1 MKLSKCFLIVSSL
14 LAQLYSFKKLIY
26 YEIVIFI
33 RQNKMNTSNR
43 CALKVDENEEDV
55 FRLITQSFNEYEG
68 IYNLF
73 LNSSLDN
80 ELF

>member
-1 MKLSKCFLIVSSL
+1 MNYSKKC
-14 LAQLYSFKKLIY
+14 SF
-26 YEIVIFI
+26 
-33 RQNKMNTSNR
+33 
-43 CALKVDENEEDV
+43 KVDENEEDV

-68 IYNLF
+68 IYNLL